1 VISRSARRFA
11 ALIDAENLEKALK
24 MAADSHDDCRPSARS
39 DTPKTP
45 ISEKEM

>member
-1 VISRSARRFA
+1 VIIRSAGGLA
-11 ALIDAENLEKALK
+11 ALIDAAKLEKALEI
-24 MAADSHDDCRPSARS
+24 AADSHDDCRPSARS

>member
-1 VISRSARRFA
+1 VIIRSAGGLA
-11 ALIDAENLEKALK
+11 ALIDAENLEKVLA
-24 MAADSHDDCRPSARS
+24 MAADSHDDCRLSARS